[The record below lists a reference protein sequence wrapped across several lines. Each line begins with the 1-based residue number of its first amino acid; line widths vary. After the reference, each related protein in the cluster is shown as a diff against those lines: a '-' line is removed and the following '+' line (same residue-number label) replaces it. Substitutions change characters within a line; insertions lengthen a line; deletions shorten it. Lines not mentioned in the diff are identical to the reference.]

1 MSFPPISPDSLD
13 GSRMRLDVYIYI
25 RNVQWVPKLYRR
37 RTCFYISRISSFLL
51 FRWIGSK
58 NTFDT
63 IGYNIFSFFQESITV
78 LFWRVWIIA
87 SSLHRVQRHKNSF
100 EIPVHAASTML
111 RKHEPL
117 GDVTAWQTR
126 VARAARVTSI
136 RVYTECPLQCTLET
150 IIRNSWYIEVHGNER
165 YYLEPVKILVVQFLL
180 RVSKI

>member
-1 MSFPPISPDSLD
+1 MAPGCDST
-13 GSRMRLDVYIYI
+13 YIYI
-25 RNVQWVPKLYRR
+25 YTKCSVSAEIISTTHMLLYLTHFLFSIVPLNREQEYVWYNWVQYFFL
-37 RTCFYISRISSFLL
+37 FSR
-51 FRWIGSK
+51 K
-58 NTFDT
+58 N
-63 IGYNIFSFFQESITV
+63 SITV